1 MKKRI
6 SFILV
11 LAILCFTVLGGCGNK
26 KEEGNGGGK
35 ADAGEEGSAGGG
47 SDVKVAIVCS
57 GAG

>member
-47 SDVKVAIVCS
+47 SDVKVAIV
-57 GAG
+57 